1 MTSTRPEATTAGH
14 GMNAVRVVLG
24 LAGIALAYVGVR
36 DLLGFDWS
44 RLVSVLEW
52 LIVGNVLH
60 DVILAPLVVVAG
72 VVLARTVPTW
82 ARQPVVTGLVVI
94 GVMTLVAIPVLGNF
108 GDEVTNPSL
117 MPRNYWAGWFGF
129 VALVLMAVA
138 VGCWWNRRGAA
149 GQDVERHT
157 VGSEERSPEG
167 GRG

>member
-1 MTSTRPEATTAGH
+1 
-14 GMNAVRVVLG
+14 MNAVRIALG
-24 LAGIALAYVGVR
+24 LAGIALAYIGVR

-52 LIVGNVLH
+52 LIAGNVLH
-60 DVILAPLVVVAG
+60 DVILAPLVVAAG
-72 VVLARTVPTW
+72 VVLVRTLPAW

-94 GVMTLVAIPVLGNF
+94 GVMTLVAVPVLGNF
-108 GDEVTNPSL
+108 GNEATNPSL

-129 VALVLMAVA
+129 VALVIVAVA

-149 GQDVERHT
+149 GRDVERHT